1 MRSLWKVKV
10 RRSPETE
17 AHFQTFVR
25 WVRKTINSGTD
36 GTVSLYE
43 KYDEATQL
51 ENQYPF
57 EFDAYL
63 TSLEALMEDK
73 GDRGSAMSFFAKL
86 LKLLRDQMKA
96 SGDTLPEDR
105 RQMVAKAQRAW
116 EATLKKGRPN
126 QNQSAKHRQR
136 SCSPRH

>member
-1 MRSLWKVKV
+1 MDSHIRSLWKVEV

-25 WVRKTINSGTD
+25 LVRKIINGGTD

-51 ENQYPF
+51 ENQSPF

-86 LKLLRDQMKA
+86 LKPLRDQMKA

-126 QNQSAKHRQR
+126 QNQSAK
-136 SCSPRH
+136 